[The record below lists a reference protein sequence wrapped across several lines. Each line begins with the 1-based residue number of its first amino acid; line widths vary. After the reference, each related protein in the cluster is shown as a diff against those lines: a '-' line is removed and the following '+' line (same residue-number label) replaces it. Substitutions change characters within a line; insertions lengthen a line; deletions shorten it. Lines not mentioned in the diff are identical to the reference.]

1 MAANSVQ
8 HKLKCRHES
17 DFVQMNNAANSSVIQ
32 NSIRDRNPE
41 GKHCQLLIELPSACK
56 GCVFSPF
63 GHLKMDQPEAGW
75 IELSEAALELESA
88 MIITP
93 FDPMPEQFTALR
105 VVRQFLEH
113 KNAELLGKYVG
124 VEVSKILA
132 RAFGGPR

>member
-1 MAANSVQ
+1 
-8 HKLKCRHES
+8 
-17 DFVQMNNAANSSVIQ
+17 
-32 NSIRDRNPE
+32 
-41 GKHCQLLIELPSACK
+41 
-56 GCVFSPF
+56 
-63 GHLKMDQPEAGW
+63 MDQPEAGW